1 MAQAGEG
8 RSMDKRLI
16 ALEEW
21 MMHTEHLLVE
31 LNQVIC
37 SLQGRLDNQDRLI
50 AQLQTG
56 VRGIAEREPEKRSL
70 EDERPPHY

>member
-1 MAQAGEG
+1 MTQAGDE
-8 RSMDKRLI
+8 RPMDERLI
-16 ALEEW
+16 ALEES

-37 SLQGRLDNQDRLI
+37 SLQDRLDNQDRLI

-56 VRGIAEREPEKRSL
+56 IRGIAEREPEKRSL

>member
-1 MAQAGEG
+1 MTQAGEERPVG
-8 RSMDKRLI
+8 ARLI

-50 AQLQTG
+50 AQLQSG